1 GAGAAIVSPRA
12 DAPGESGGP
21 SGNSPRAEGD
31 PSGDAAARPSAGASQ
46 PVAPAR
52 GGTGEFVVQEIAAPL
67 PPRPNVVVPAW
78 RSRLHVNSSV
88 FRPISEASARLE
100 YADAGKLYKEAVRNM
115 RAGNAFGEGENAETA
130 AVDPGAMVDA
140 VGATTEPEQAPMPDG
155 PGNDGS
161 DAGATASDVAG
172 TAADD
177 EVLV

>member
-1 GAGAAIVSPRA
+1 M
-12 DAPGESGGP
+12 
-21 SGNSPRAEGD
+21 
-31 PSGDAAARPSAGASQ
+31 
-46 PVAPAR
+46 
-52 GGTGEFVVQEIAAPL
+52 VQEIAAPL